1 MNRPAA
7 AALIAMLA
15 WFAPAARAVEP
26 SELSTFLKK
35 SGAKT
40 GIVKPAKGI
49 LKHPYL
55 VPAGPYFQLF
65 DWDMYFM
72 GAALSYDR
80 VSEPV
85 ADSVRDFLDFVDENA
100 NNSGYAPREIATDQP
115 WALPEQCKP
124 FMAQAAVRAALTSG
138 KWDWIKP
145 LYPKLRSMVRFWE
158 DTRRAPDGLFVW
170 YNGVESGT
178 DNSPA
183 VIDVPALTTE
193 GVDLQV
199 YLYREYLAL
208 ARIAR
213 ELGDAAAAAENAKKA
228 ADLKDLALKKMW
240 SEQDGLFYNIDA
252 RTGRPIKVKAWT
264 SFTPLW
270 AKMASPEQAKRMIE
284 GHLLSKAEFWSPH
297 GVRTLALDEAA
308 YRPQDGYW
316 RGPIWVISNY
326 LVMRGLLNYGYR
338 TEAIELAG
346 KTVDLLV
353 ADFRKSGG
361 MNECYN
367 PETGA
372 TTAGGHFVSWNLL
385 SEHMLDEARTGAD
398 PTALERPGN

>member
-1 MNRPAA
+1 MKRALAAGILAALCAA
-7 AALIAMLA
+7 AS
-15 WFAPAARAVEP
+15 AARADGP
-26 SELSTFLKK
+26 SELSAFLKK

-72 GAALSYDR
+72 GTALSYDR

-100 NNSGYAPREIATDQP
+100 NNAGYAPREIATDQP

-124 FMAQAAVRAALTSG
+124 FIAQAAVRAALTSG

-145 LYPKLRSMVRFWE
+145 LYPKLQSMVRFWE

-183 VIDVPALTTE
+183 VTDVPALTTE

-208 ARIAR
+208 ARIGR
-213 ELGDAAAAAENAKKA
+213 ELGDAGAAAKYEKKA
-228 ADLKDLALKKMW
+228 ADLKELVLRKMW
-240 SEQDGLFYNIDA
+240 SEEDGLFYNLDA
-252 RTGRPIKVKAWT
+252 RSGRPIKVKEWT

-270 AKMASPEQAKRMIE
+270 AKIAAPEQAKRMIE
-284 GHLLSKAEFWSPH
+284 EHVLSSAEFWAPH
-297 GVRTLALDEAA
+297 GVRTLAAGEPA

-316 RGPIWVISNY
+316 RGPVWVISNY
-326 LVMRGLLNYGYR
+326 LVMRGLLNYGYK
-338 TEAIELAG
+338 AQAVELAG
-346 KTVDLLV
+346 KTVDLLL
-353 ADFRKSGG
+353 ADFRTTGG

-385 SEHMLDEARTGAD
+385 SEHMLQEAQSGAD
-398 PTALERPGN
+398 PTAF